1 MALAT
6 NAALPASTAVT
17 ASASAS
23 GSNALGSLANNFQN
37 FLTLLMT
44 QLKNQDPTSPL
55 DTNQFTS
62 QLVQFTSVEQQIN
75 TNRSLGQLIN
85 LTQSGQVIQ
94 SSSMVGRR
102 VEVASDQLA
111 LQNGSATVK
120 FTSPTDG
127 PVAVAIFAPNGSK
140 VAEGLVQARTG
151 SNEWSWNGRN
161 GNGTLLRD
169 GAYRVAVTG
178 NNADGST
185 RALPFTVLGTAT
197 GVAQQDNAVKLQLG
211 GLTVDFSAV
220 KSVAPTGQ

>member
-102 VEVASDQLA
+102 VEVESDQLS
-111 LQNGSATVK
+111 LQNGGATVK

-127 PVAVAIFAPNGSK
+127 PVAVAVFAPNGTK

-161 GNGTLLRD
+161 GNGALLRD
-169 GAYRVAVTG
+169 GAYRVAITG
-178 NNADGST
+178 NNADGSS